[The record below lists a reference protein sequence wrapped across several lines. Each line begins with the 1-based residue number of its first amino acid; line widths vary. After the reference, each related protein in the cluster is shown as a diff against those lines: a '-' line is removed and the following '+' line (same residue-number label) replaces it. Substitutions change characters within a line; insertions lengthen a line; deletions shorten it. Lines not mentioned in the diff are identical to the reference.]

1 MSSSRRVEPL
11 DPEALA
17 RDLPTTAED
26 VHALRELR
34 PRMALEDL
42 ASWNR
47 LSAGWQFGLPQ
58 RSGTSEGWEPFELQ

>member
-1 MSSSRRVEPL
+1 MTSRRGVEQL

-26 VHALRELR
+26 IRALRELR
-34 PRMALEDL
+34 PRIPLQDL
-42 ASWNR
+42 ADWNR

-58 RSGTSEGWEPFELQ
+58 RSSTSSGWKPFDL

>member
-1 MSSSRRVEPL
+1 MTSRRRAEPL

-26 VHALRELR
+26 VRALRELR
-34 PRMALEDL
+34 PRIALHDL
-42 ASWNR
+42 ADWNR

-58 RSGTSEGWEPFELQ
+58 RSGTAKGWKPFEL